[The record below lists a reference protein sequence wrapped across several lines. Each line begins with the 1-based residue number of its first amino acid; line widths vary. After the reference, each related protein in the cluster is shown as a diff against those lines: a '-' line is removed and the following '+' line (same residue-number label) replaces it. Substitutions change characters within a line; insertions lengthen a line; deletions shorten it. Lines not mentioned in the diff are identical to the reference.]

1 MLFYINC
8 GYKSSNFR
16 DHLFKDFFINKA
28 HIYFVNLISKDTS
41 ISIIFYFQDTYNK
54 KMFLCHNL
62 MTQEHFQIKLNIVIA
77 VQNLKHYY
85 NRSSL
90 RF

>member
-16 DHLFKDFFINKA
+16 GFFFINKA
-28 HIYFVNLISKDTS
+28 HIYFVNLISKD

-62 MTQEHFQIKLNIVIA
+62 MTQERFQIKLNIVTA

-85 NRSSL
+85 NRSSW